1 MKKDIIELN
10 MNIESENFIFNEN
23 KRFRIPLY
31 QRAYAWGKDEIE
43 ALINDIVD
51 FNRKGEN
58 KKYYLGFLV
67 VHDAKKYLEV
77 IDGQQRLT
85 TLFILLKVL
94 GYEFNSSSLTFECRD
109 ISNKTLDNIDDLE
122 LLEKEEKNIV
132 DAKRIIED
140 AFLHDESKKNE
151 FKEKLKNVLLYQI
164 EVPPHTDLNHYFEI
178 MNTRGEQLEQAD
190 VLKAKLISY
199 LDDEK
204 ERDVFSTI
212 WSACS
217 DMSGYVLRHFKKNI
231 EKKLFEKDP
240 SSLKW
245 DNLLLDVFNEPSSLV
260 SLFGIKDIIE
270 KDEFKDIANIY
281 TNEEKNENVTFQS
294 IIPKFSYF
302 LEHVLKVYIRA
313 NSVKRMNKKE
323 FYEQLDD
330 KKLTEY
336 FDTFINE
343 GCIDDNKINPKKFS
357 EDFITLLLKLRI
369 LFDKYVI
376 KRSFKNGDSEGEWSL
391 QSPAFDKKEGFYT
404 KDTTFLKS
412 GQWTRK
418 HEYRHKNNLMIQA
431 CCRVSYTSPQAMHWI
446 TEVLLYLHKKES
458 IYLTKYVDEEEKN
471 NYIYLNE
478 VVENF
483 VKEKGIKPYIEEEE
497 NITSRP
503 SYQSGFATPHIV
515 LNYIDYLLWQ
525 RNTKDNFV
533 FTNRNSLEHWYP
545 RHPAQGSIETYDKVD
560 RLGNLC
566 LLTSDINSKFS
577 NASPEEKSRYVKNIL
592 YPSLK
597 LLKMKSLTEE
607 KTSDNKSWKDDGVD
621 VHEKE
626 IIALLKESI
635 NYT

>member
-1 MKKDIIELN
+1 MENDIIELN
-10 MNIESENFIFNEN
+10 MDINSESFIFNETN
-23 KRFRIPLY
+23 KFRIPLY
-31 QRAYAWGKDEIE
+31 QRAYAWGKEEIE
-43 ALINDIVD
+43 TLINDIAS
-51 FNRKGEN
+51 FNQKEEN
-58 KKYYLGFLV
+58 EKYYLGFLV
-67 VHDAKKYLEV
+67 VYDAKKYLEV

-94 GYEFNSSSLTFECRD
+94 GYKFNSNCLTFECRD
-109 ISNKTLDNIDDLE
+109 ISNKTLDNLDNLE
-122 LLEKEEKNIV
+122 LLENEEKNIV

-190 VLKAKLISY
+190 VLKAKLISN

-231 EKKLFEKDP
+231 GKKLFEKDP
-240 SSLKW
+240 CSLNW
-245 DNLLLDVFNEPSSLV
+245 DNLLLDVFNESTSEV
-260 SLFGIKDIIE
+260 STFGIKDIIE

-281 TNEEKNENVTFQS
+281 TNEENNENVTFQS

-343 GCIDDNKINPKKFS
+343 GCIDDNKIDPKKFS

-391 QSPAFDKKEGFYT
+391 QTPAFDKKEGFYT

-412 GQWTRK
+412 GQWSRK
-418 HEYRHKNNLMIQA
+418 YEYRNKNNLMIQA

-458 IYLTKYVDEEEKN
+458 VYLTRYADEEEKN

-483 VKEKGIKPYIEEEE
+483 VKEKDIKPYIEEEE

-503 SYQSGFATPHIV
+503 SYQSGFATPRIV

-597 LLKMKSLTEE
+597 LLKMKKLTEE

>member
-122 LLEKEEKNIV
+122 LLEKAEKNIV

-140 AFLHDESKKNE
+140 AFLHDETKKNE
-151 FKEKLKNVLLYQI
+151 FKEKLKNVVLYQI
-164 EVPPHTDLNHYFEI
+164 EVPPNTDLNHYFEI

-190 VLKAKLISY
+190 ILKAKLISK
-199 LDDEK
+199 LNDEK
-204 ERDVFSTI
+204 ERNVFSTI

-231 EKKLFEKDP
+231 EKKLFEKNP
-240 SSLKW
+240 SSLNR
-245 DNLLLDVFNEPSSLV
+245 DYLLFELFNELPSQENTYD
-260 SLFGIKDIIE
+260 IKDIIQKE
-270 KDEFKDIANIY
+270 EFEEITNIY
-281 TNEEKNENVTFQS
+281 INEQNNENTTFQS

-313 NSVKRMNKKE
+313 NNVQRINKKD

-336 FDTFINE
+336 FDIVINE
-343 GCIDDNKINPKKFS
+343 GCIDDNKINVIKFS
-357 EDFITLLLKLRI
+357 QDFITLLLKIRI

-376 KRSFKNGDSEGEWSL
+376 KRSFKKDDSDGEWSL
-391 QSPAFDKKEGFYT
+391 QSPAFDTKNGFYT
-404 KDTTFLKS
+404 KDTSFLKS
-412 GQWTRK
+412 RQRERTNK
-418 HEYRHKNNLMIQA
+418 FRHKDNLMIQA
-431 CCRVSYTSPQAMHWI
+431 CCRVSYTSPQTMHWI

-458 IYLTKYVDEEEKN
+458 VYLTRNVDEEEKN

-483 VKEKGIKPYIEEEE
+483 VKEKGIRPYIEVEE
-497 NITSRP
+497 NITERS

-515 LNYIDYLLWQ
+515 LNYIDYLLRQ
-525 RNTKDNFV
+525 RDKEHNFV

-597 LLKMKSLTEE
+597 LLEMKKLTED
-607 KTSDNKSWKDDGVD
+607 TSDNKSWKDDKVEK
-621 VHEKE
+621 HEIE
-626 IIALLKESI
+626 IIELLKNSI
-635 NYT
+635 KYY